1 MAELF
6 HVGLTVKDLE
16 RSLRFYRDAA
26 GMTAGEI
33 FDGQSR
39 EFDSLTNNR
48 GARLRGVH
56 LKAGPFM
63 LQLLEYKAGGVDHL
77 MCTITRSAVRTFRF
91 MCLTSKQN
99 TLS

>member
-1 MAELF
+1 MGEPIQPVARGAECGRFGSAEEQMAELF

-33 FDGQSR
+33 FDGQSQ

-48 GARLRGVH
+48 GARL
-56 LKAGPFM
+56 P
-63 LQLLEYKAGGVDHL
+63 E
-77 MCTITRSAVRTFRF
+77 CI
-91 MCLTSKQN
+91 
-99 TLS
+99 